1 MCRFYYIAPCF
12 VLKFSISMRKN
23 CRGRSILLA
32 VLVFMLSTPLY
43 SQDEETSPFNTGA
56 DFYSSYI
63 WRGTKLGTGPAVQP
77 VLEFSSGFFT
87 SGAWG
92 SFDFSGYQEVDLYL
106 SFSLPS
112 GFSVGITD
120 YYSPDLRYFDYSA
133 ASGSHAFELNLAFSG
148 EKLNFEA
155 DYILNEAGGIGSAGN
170 DLYLQAGFS
179 FRHFSLFAGAGNGW
193 LLGDPETDNDK
204 IKLCNLGL
212 EVSRTIKI
220 TETFEIPVLGQLIF
234 NPDREQLF
242 LVVGF
247 TL

>member
-1 MCRFYYIAPCF
+1 MSKSF
-12 VLKFSISMRKN
+12 
-23 CRGRSILLA
+23 RGKSILLA
-32 VLVFMLSTPLY
+32 VLVFMASTPLY
-43 SQDEETSPFNTGA
+43 SQDEDSSPFNAGA
-56 DFYSSYI
+56 DLYSSYI

-92 SFDFSGYQEVDLYL
+92 SFDFRGYQEVDIYL

-120 YYSPDLRYFDYSA
+120 YYSPDLRYFDYSVE
-133 ASGSHAFELNLAFSG
+133 SGSHAFELNLAFTG
-148 EKLNFEA
+148 ERLSFEA
-155 DYILNEAGGIGSAGN
+155 DYILNEAGGIGSAGS

-179 FRHFSLFAGAGNGW
+179 FRYFSLFAGAGNGW
-193 LLGDPETDNDK
+193 LLNDPEADNGK

-212 EVSRTIKI
+212 EVSRSVKI
-220 TETFEIPVLGQLIF
+220 TDTFEIPVLGQLIF
-234 NPDREQLF
+234 NPAREQLF
-242 LVVGF
+242 LVIGF

>member
-120 YYSPDLRYFDYSA
+120 YYSPDLKYFDYSA
-133 ASGSHAFELNLAFSG
+133 ASGSHAFELNLAFAG
-148 EKLNFEA
+148 ERLSFEA

-179 FRHFSLFAGAGNGW
+179 FRYFSLFAGAGNGW
-193 LLGDPETDNDK
+193 LLNDPEADTGK
-204 IKLCNLGL
+204 IKLCNIGL
-212 EVSRTIKI
+212 EVSRSLRI
-220 TETFEIPVLGQLIF
+220 TDTFEIPVLGQLIF
-234 NPDREQLF
+234 NPDMEQLF

-247 TL
+247 SL

>member
-1 MCRFYYIAPCF
+1 M
-12 VLKFSISMRKN
+12 
-23 CRGRSILLA
+23 ILLA
-32 VLVFMLSTPLY
+32 VLVFMASSALY
-43 SQDEETSPFNTGA
+43 SQDEDSSPFNAGA
-56 DFYSSYI
+56 DFNSSYI

-77 VLEFSSGFFT
+77 VIEFSKGFFT

-133 ASGSHAFELNLAFSG
+133 ASGSHAFELNLAFEG
-148 EKLNFEA
+148 ERLGFEA

-179 FRHFSLFAGAGNGW
+179 FRHFTLFAGVGNGW
-193 LLGDPETDNDK
+193 LLNDPEAENGR

-212 EVSRTIKI
+212 EVSRSVKI
-220 TETFEIPVLGQLIF
+220 TDTFEIPVLGQLIF

>member
-1 MCRFYYIAPCF
+1 M
-12 VLKFSISMRKN
+12 KKN

-32 VLVFMLSTPLY
+32 VLVFMATAPLY
-43 SQDEETSPFNTGA
+43 SQDEESSPFNAGA

-87 SGAWG
+87 TGAWG

-148 EKLNFEA
+148 EKLSFEA
-155 DYILNEAGGIGSAGN
+155 DYILNEAGGIGSAGS

-193 LLGDPETDNDK
+193 LLNDPEADNGK

-212 EVSRTIKI
+212 EVSRSVRI
-220 TETFEIPVLGQLIF
+220 TDTFEIPVVGQLIF
-234 NPDREQLF
+234 NPDSEQLF

>member
-1 MCRFYYIAPCF
+1 
-12 VLKFSISMRKN
+12 MRKS
-23 CRGRSILLA
+23 CRCRSILLA
-32 VLVFMLSTPLY
+32 VLVFMAGSHLY
-43 SQDEETSPFNTGA
+43 SQDEESSPFNAGA
-56 DFYSSYI
+56 DFNSSYI
-63 WRGTKLGTGPAVQP
+63 WRGVKLGTGPAVQP

-87 SGAWG
+87 TGAWG
-92 SFDFSGYQEVDLYL
+92 SFDFSGYQEVDLYV

-133 ASGSHAFELNLAFSG
+133 ATGSHAFELNLAFSG
-148 EKLNFEA
+148 ERLSFEA

-170 DLYLQAGFS
+170 DLYLQAGLS

-193 LLGDPETDNDK
+193 LLNDPEADNGK

-212 EVSRTIKI
+212 EVSRSLRI
-220 TETFEIPVLGQLIF
+220 TDTFEIPVLGQLIF

>member
-23 CRGRSILLA
+23 FRGRSILLA

-120 YYSPDLRYFDYSA
+120 YYSPDLKYFDYSA
-133 ASGSHAFELNLAFSG
+133 ASGSHAFELNLAFAG
-148 EKLNFEA
+148 ERLSFEA

-179 FRHFSLFAGAGNGW
+179 FRYFSLFVGAGNGW
-193 LLGDPETDNDK
+193 LLNDPEADTGK
-204 IKLCNLGL
+204 IKLCNIGI
-212 EVSRTIKI
+212 EVSRSLKI
-220 TETFEIPVLGQLIF
+220 TDTFEIPVLGQLIF
-234 NPDREQLF
+234 NPDSEQLF